1 MMEEKVRIRAYKGYR
16 IFYNPEQEQY
26 FLAIHQESNNDMY
39 FRISEEEYQM
49 MDSDVEHLDRIA
61 YGCSIF
67 GTSSPRYLSSE
78 FVEAGK

>member
-1 MMEEKVRIRAYKGYR
+1 MMEEQVRIRAYKGYR

-26 FLAIHQESNNDMY
+26 FLVIRQTNSCDMY
-39 FRISEEEYQM
+39 FRISEQEYQM
-49 MDSDVEHLDRIA
+49 MDSDVQHLDRIA

-78 FVEAGK
+78 FVEVGK